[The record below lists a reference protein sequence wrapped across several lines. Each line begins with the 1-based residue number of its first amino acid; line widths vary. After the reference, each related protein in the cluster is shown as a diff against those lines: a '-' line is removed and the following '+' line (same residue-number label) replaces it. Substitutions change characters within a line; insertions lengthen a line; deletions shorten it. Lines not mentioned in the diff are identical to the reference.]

1 MTPLGGT
8 QYDREMDPPHNEKN
22 VYALIG
28 AVGANR
34 DRLRLAID
42 DFRRIHDQPEGSN
55 DASINLIAQLTALK
69 SSLGTMQDWLNYA
82 IHDLH
87 PQLLSDLDVLTTSCA
102 LLVRHLDKLIERLGQ
117 PKRDVMDFAIR
128 LKYAVASRSMD
139 RLRDV
144 TQRQNDAVTLLLAA
158 CKW

>member
-1 MTPLGGT
+1 MN
-8 QYDREMDPPHNEKN
+8 PPRDEKRA
-22 VYALIG
+22 YALIG

-42 DFRRIHDQPEGSN
+42 DFRRIHDKFEGS
-55 DASINLIAQLTALK
+55 DGVSINLIAQLTALK
-69 SSLGTMQDWLNYA
+69 SNLGTMQDWLNYA

-87 PQLLSDLDVLTTSCA
+87 AQLLSDLDVLMVSCT
-102 LLVRHLDKLIERLGQ
+102 LLVRHLDHLIERLGQ
-117 PKRDVMDFAIR
+117 PDRDVMDFAVK
-128 LKYAVASRSMD
+128 LKYALGSRSMA

-144 TQRQNDAVTLLLAA
+144 AQRQNDAVTLLLAA